1 MKNMV
6 AWVGVWWGL
15 GPGSGCPF
23 FFPNPFVSIFVLFL
37 LYRYF
42 LMFGIFPSFMVE
54 SIKENKVH
62 IDERNIFVCCLQ
74 LREFVSEIGVF
85 AGNIC
90 KPL

>member
-1 MKNMV
+1 M
-6 AWVGVWWGL
+6 VGVRAKVGV
-15 GPGSGCPF
+15 S
-23 FFPNPFVSIFVLFL
+23 FFPPNLFVSIFVLFL

-42 LMFGIFPSFMVE
+42 LMFGIFPSLMLE

-74 LREFVSEIGVF
+74 LREFVSEVGVF
-85 AGNIC
+85 ARNIH